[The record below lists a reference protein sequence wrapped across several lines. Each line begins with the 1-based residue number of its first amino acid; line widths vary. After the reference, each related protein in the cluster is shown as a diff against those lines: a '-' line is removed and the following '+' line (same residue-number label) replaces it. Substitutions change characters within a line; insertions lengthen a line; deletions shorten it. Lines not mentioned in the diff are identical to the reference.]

1 MADIKELLLELHEK
15 VDRLEQKVV
24 DMDSRIGF
32 GLNAENEIK
41 LIKVIIILYINVYN

>member
-15 VDRLEQKVV
+15 VDRLEQKLA
-24 DMDSRIGF
+24 DMDSRIGS